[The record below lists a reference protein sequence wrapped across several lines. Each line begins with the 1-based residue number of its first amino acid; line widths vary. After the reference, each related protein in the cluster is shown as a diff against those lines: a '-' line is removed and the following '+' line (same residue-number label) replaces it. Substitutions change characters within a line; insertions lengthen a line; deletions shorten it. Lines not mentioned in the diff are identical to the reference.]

1 MIYDALVLDADGT
14 NTTLTTGTAGVGGNI
29 VSATTVNSPWRDVA
43 GVDAGEYGLTIPAQ
57 TTNGSLQLTLQFADD
72 IVTPVVKETVATPL
86 LGVGGEAVPAT
97 GELYWLR
104 WGKRRRYMRA
114 VFVTTGAGVSFT
126 GMMAGLVSGAH
137 KLTRSG

>member
-29 VSATTVNSPWRDVA
+29 VTATTVNSPWRDVA
-43 GVDAGEYGLTIPAQ
+43 GVDQGEYGLTIPAQ
-57 TTNGSLQLTLQFADD
+57 TTAGALQLTLQFADD
-72 IVTPVVKETVATPL
+72 IVTPVIKETVATPL
-86 LGVGGEAVPAT
+86 LGAGGEAVPAT

-114 VFVTTGAGVSFT
+114 VFVTTGGSVSFT